1 MNIWRIIMISFWLLS
16 VPGMMQAQGY
26 ERLWQRVK
34 QLEKEDLPKSVVEAA
49 QGIYIKAEKEKNV
62 PQMMKA
68 FLTMSVYREIVS
80 PDSLQVDTHK
90 LKEWSS
96 SPETS
101 IQDRSVL
108 YSILG
113 EKIIR
118 KDFEQGDSCLKQ
130 SLKDSVVLITCDA
143 GKFVPLVKIGET
155 SRRYFEDNLYEL
167 LARRAILLW
176 QQNRWRTSQQNI
188 DASINETYQTL
199 LSLYQKQENRPAWL
213 LTALDAFPN
222 ANETQLRKWIET
234 YGDLEVCAEV
244 YLRLANL
251 LQQKNKL
258 VECVKLLREGIAR
271 YPDYERINAL
281 KNEERNILRPE
292 LWVNIHEAYPN
303 DSMTL
308 KVNYRNLT
316 QFSVFIY
323 QLNLAVGSPVLSR
336 IDEANV
342 TRYGK
347 LIQKESFSLEP
358 TLDYEAN
365 QVELDMRT
373 PSAGIYYVVM
383 KPADKNGKGSG
394 SLLYL
399 TSLQMIQLKWNN
411 QCEFIVLDKRTGY
424 PVANAQ
430 ISFYDSKNGQYV
442 LEKTYTA
449 DGQGT
454 IRISA
459 DERNGVF
466 CRAFVQ
472 GDEAMDISYCN
483 TGGGY
488 YRDAGI
494 LEADV
499 KENISLFTDRGIYRP
514 GQRLYYSGIVYK
526 QKQDMTRVVDN
537 GSYTVKLMNDNYQLI
552 NTQEVKT
559 DSLGTFSGEFL
570 LPDALMPGAYS
581 IRVKD
586 AQIFF
591 RVEEYKRPTFEVTLD
606 SLKNT
611 CQFGDS
617 VNIKGM
623 ARAFSGA
630 PVSHAVV
637 KYRIDGKKG
646 FYWRGRVSPFY
657 TAFGET
663 ITDMEGRF
671 IIPVCFVAHKN
682 NEDSGVDAIYEITAE
697 VTSLAGETQVGTMR
711 LPVGKEG
718 IDVSL
723 KDWMNKV
730 MVKEENM
737 PLKFSVVNSLG
748 LDIPA
753 KVRYQVFRQEKGKED
768 VCVVDADAV
777 SNTSVVP
784 ECIYALP
791 SGKYLLKAT
800 VEKDGSKDSM
810 ECPFTLFSLHDRKL
824 PYETDMWSYQKG
836 TTFDEENPIGVY
848 WGSSRS
854 DVYLFY
860 DVFSGDKRLESKR
873 IVFSDSLLVFHFPY
887 KKEYGDGVR
896 ICFAFVKDGR
906 LYKKEFQIVKPQP
919 EKKLKL
925 TWKTFRDK
933 LLPGQKEKWTL
944 NVRYPDGS
952 PANAQL
958 MASMY
963 DVSLDQFVSHHWNLR
978 LHFDRNLPFVDCSTI
993 GSRFYSW
1000 NGLFQYKR
1008 LECRDLEYSALE
1020 IPVVGIRK
1028 YKEMEIFTSMDS
1040 GAGVTR
1046 NQLYYKAAAPTSAYL
1061 EEEVV
1066 EEEDVVSLS
1075 QESKIQFRSNF
1086 AETAFFYP
1094 RLRTNAQ
1101 GEVEIA
1107 FTLPESLTEW
1117 KFMGLAHTKD
1127 MDCGQLNAMVTA
1139 SKDFMLQPNLPRFVR
1154 VGDEVSFSAS
1164 LINLIEEDIKGTV
1177 CMELFNPE
1185 TDKVFKVQKQSFKV
1199 EAEETT
1205 AVSFSFVVR
1214 EEYTV
1219 LACRMIAEGNGFS
1232 DGEQRYLPVLTN
1244 KQWITESVS
1253 IDVDSAGVYRIPLNE
1268 LFNRHS
1274 QTVSN
1279 PRMVVEYTGNPVWY
1293 AVQALPVLAEPE
1305 YENAYSWAAAYYAN
1319 ALSGYIVRSN
1329 PHIHQVVESWVM
1341 QQTDNGIL
1349 SSALQKNEELKNVSL
1364 EETPWLSEAQSEAEQ
1379 KQRLLTLFDE
1389 NTLNYRLASYV
1400 AKLVEMQQES
1410 GAWSWYK
1417 GMPGNRYMTTQI
1429 AELLARLQSLQGK
1442 SLEDKTLSIAYR
1454 KAFNYLKEQVRKEYE
1469 ELKEVEKQGRQSL
1482 VVSEQTLRYLYICAI
1497 DGTLQPEKQ
1506 INEYFISK
1514 LEGMSGRLTIYGK
1527 SLAAIVLKHNGR
1539 TTKSEEFM
1547 QSVMEYSVMTEQMG
1561 RYFDTSKAP
1570 YSWFSYK
1577 IPTEVAAMEATLR
1590 LMNDDK
1596 VVEQMKRWLLKQK
1609 QTQSWDTPIATVDAV
1624 YALLCGG
1631 QPALVND
1638 GEAQLIIGKE
1648 TLHVPASNALG
1659 YLKQPIGGE
1668 VMKIKDI
1675 TIRKESSGMA
1685 WGAVYAQFLE
1695 ELEKVESHS
1704 NALAVSRSL
1713 YKEGKPVSGEALAVG
1728 DRITVRLTVSSER
1741 DMDFVQLKDER
1752 AACLEPVDV
1761 LSAYHWQ
1768 NGTGYY
1774 RVTKDAST
1782 SFFFDQLRKGTN
1794 VLEYEVYVTSPGEYR
1809 QGIAIVQSVYAPEY
1823 IGRSDTM
1830 RLKVK

>member
-1 MNIWRIIMISFWLLS
+1 MKIWRIIMISLWLLS
-16 VPGMMQAQGY
+16 VPGMMQAQSY
-26 ERLWQRVK
+26 ERLWQRVE
-34 QLEKEDLPKSVVEAA
+34 QLEKDDLPKSVVEAT
-49 QGIYIKAEKEKNV
+49 QNIYQKAEKENNV

-90 LKEWSS
+90 LKEWAS
-96 SPETS
+96 SPGTS
-101 IQDRSVL
+101 IQDRSIL

-130 SLKDSVVLITCDA
+130 SLKDSVVLITYDA

-155 SRRYFEDNLYEL
+155 SRRYFDDNLYEL

-176 QQNRWRTSQQNI
+176 QQNRWRASQQDI

-222 ANETQLRKWIET
+222 ANETQLREWIET

-251 LQQKNKL
+251 LQRKNKL

-292 LWVNIHEAYPN
+292 LWVTMNEAYPN

-537 GSYTVKLMNDNYQLI
+537 GSYTVKLMNDNYQLV

-559 DSLGTFSGEFL
+559 DSLGTFSGGFFLPESL
-570 LPDALMPGAYS
+570 LPGNYY
-581 IRVKD
+581 IWVKNERLS
-586 AQIFF
+586 F

-606 SLKNT
+606 SLKGLY
-611 CQFGDS
+611 QLEDS

-630 PVSHAVV
+630 PVAHATV
-637 KYRIDGKKG
+637 KYRIDGMKG
-646 FYWRGRVSPFY
+646 FYWRGRVIKFY
-657 TAFGET
+657 TASGET
-663 ITDMEGRF
+663 TTDAEGCF
-671 IIPVCFVAHKN
+671 VIPVCLVADKEQRN
-682 NEDSGVDAIYEITAE
+682 SDLDPIYEIMAD
-697 VTSLAGETQVGTMR
+697 VTSLAGETQSGMMR
-711 LPVGKEG
+711 LPIGKTG
-718 IDVSL
+718 IDLSL
-723 KDWMNKV
+723 DSWKDKV
-730 MVKEENM
+730 MVKEEKM
-737 PLKFSVVNSLG
+737 PLMFTVVNSLG
-748 LDIPA
+748 VD
-753 KVRYQVFRQEKGKED
+753 VNVNVHYQVFRQEKGKTD
-768 VCVVDADAV
+768 VCVSVADMA
-777 SNTSVVP
+777 SNTSMVP
-784 ECIYALP
+784 EHIYALP
-791 SGKYLLKAT
+791 SGKYLLKAS
-800 VEKDGSKDSM
+800 VEKDGRKVSL
-810 ECPFTLFSLHDRKL
+810 ECPFILFSLTDRKL
-824 PYETDMWSYQKG
+824 PYETEMWSYQKDK
-836 TTFDEENPIGVY
+836 TFSYDKPVSIY
-848 WGSSRS
+848 WGSSKA

-896 ICFAFVKDGR
+896 ICFAFVKNGR

-925 TWKTFRDK
+925 AWKTFRDK
-933 LLPGQKEKWTL
+933 LLPGQKETWTL
-944 NVRYPDGS
+944 NVRYPDGF
-952 PANAQL
+952 PANVQL

-963 DVSLDQFVSHHWNLR
+963 DASLDQFVSHHWDLR
-978 LHFDRNLPFVDCSTI
+978 LRFDRNLPFVDCSTI

-1008 LECRDLEYSALE
+1008 LECRNLDYSVLE

-1066 EEEDVVSLS
+1066 EEEDVVSLR
-1075 QESKIQFRSNF
+1075 QEPKIQLRSNF

-1094 RLRTNAQ
+1094 QLRTNAQ

-1117 KFMGLAHTKD
+1117 RFMGLAHTKD
-1127 MDCGQLNAMVTA
+1127 MDYGQLNAMTTA

-1154 VGDEVSFSAS
+1154 VGDEVSFLAS
-1164 LINLIEEDIKGTV
+1164 LINLTEEDIKGTV
-1177 CMELFNPE
+1177 RMELFNPE
-1185 TDKVFKVQKQSFKV
+1185 TNKVFKVQKQSFKA

-1205 AVSFSFVVR
+1205 AVAFSFVVK

-1293 AVQALPVLAEPE
+1293 AVQALPVLTEPE

-1389 NTLNYRLASYV
+1389 NTLNYRLASCV

-1561 RYFDTSKAP
+1561 RYFDTPKAP

-1577 IPTEVAAMEATLR
+1577 IPTEVAAMEAALR

-1609 QTQSWDTPIATVDAV
+1609 QTQSWDTPITTVDAV

-1794 VLEYEVYVTSPGEYR
+1794 VLEYDVYVTSPGEYR

>member
-1 MNIWRIIMISFWLLS
+1 MKIWRIIMISLWLLN

-80 PDSLQVDTHK
+80 PDSLQVDIHK
-90 LKEWSS
+90 LKEWAS
-96 SPETS
+96 SPGTS
-101 IQDRSVL
+101 IQDRSIL

-155 SRRYFEDNLYEL
+155 SRRYFDDNLYEL

-176 QQNRWRTSQQNI
+176 QQNRWRASQQDI

-213 LTALDAFPN
+213 LTALDAFSN

-537 GSYTVKLMNDNYQLI
+537 GSYTVKLMNDNYQLV

-737 PLKFSVVNSLG
+737 TLKFSVVNSLG

-848 WGSSRS
+848 WGSSKA

-873 IVFSDSLLVFHFPY
+873 IVFSDSLLVFHIPY

-896 ICFAFVKDGR
+896 ICFAFMKNGR

-933 LLPGQKEKWTL
+933 LLPGQKETWTL
-944 NVRYPDGS
+944 NVRYPDGF

-963 DVSLDQFVSHHWNLR
+963 DASLDQFVSHHWDLR
-978 LHFDRNLPFVDCSTI
+978 LRFDRNLPFVDCSTI

-1127 MDCGQLNAMVTA
+1127 MDYGQLNAMVTA

-1305 YENAYSWAAAYYAN
+1305 YENAYSWVAAYYAN

-1379 KQRLLTLFDE
+1379 KQRLTTLFDE
-1389 NTLNYRLASYV
+1389 NTLNYRLASCV

-1469 ELKEVEKQGRQSL
+1469 ELKEVEKQGHQSL

-1547 QSVMEYSVMTEQMG
+1547 QSVMGYSVMTEQMG
-1561 RYFDTSKAP
+1561 RYFDTPKAP
-1570 YSWFSYK
+1570 YSCFSYK
-1577 IPTEVAAMEATLR
+1577 IPTEVAAMEAALR

-1794 VLEYEVYVTSPGEYR
+1794 VQEYDVYVTSPGEYR

>member
-90 LKEWSS
+90 LKEWAS
-96 SPETS
+96 SPGIS
-101 IQDRSVL
+101 IQDRSIL

-130 SLKDSVVLITCDA
+130 SLKDSVVLITYDA

-155 SRRYFEDNLYEL
+155 SRRYFDDNLYEL

-176 QQNRWRTSQQNI
+176 QQNRWRASQQDI

-411 QCEFIVLDKRTGY
+411 QCEFIVLDKWTGY

-537 GSYTVKLMNDNYQLI
+537 GSYTVKLMNDNYQLV

-1008 LECRDLEYSALE
+1008 LECRNLDYSVLE

-1046 NQLYYKAAAPTSAYL
+1046 NLLYYKAAAPTSAYL

-1066 EEEDVVSLS
+1066 EEEDVVSLR
-1075 QESKIQFRSNF
+1075 QEPKMQLRSNF

-1094 RLRTNAQ
+1094 QLRTNAQ

-1117 KFMGLAHTKD
+1117 RFMGLAHTKD
-1127 MDCGQLNAMVTA
+1127 MDYGQLNAMTTA

-1379 KQRLLTLFDE
+1379 KQRLTTLFDE
-1389 NTLNYRLASYV
+1389 NTLNYRLASCV

-1774 RVTKDAST
+1774 QVTKDAST

-1794 VLEYEVYVTSPGEYR
+1794 VLEYDVYVTSPGEYR